1 MTLSRQMTLS
11 LGSAFVLFTVAT
23 LLALGALIK
32 TSTELDD
39 FVEHYQA
46 ELIAVNALEE
56 AASKSSTAIRSFF
69 VDPANPAAM
78 TILKAIPAEFETA
91 RAELAKL
98 VAGDAASAA
107 RLQKVVTLRQLQQ
120 KMQDEIALYIDNGQ
134 LDVAREKINVEEAV
148 KASQPLIAEL
158 NAWAG
163 EARQRVANR
172 HVEQKSANAAALTL
186 SALLTVAAIVVGLV
200 LGLRI
205 QRTVMAQ
212 LGGDPADVRRAM
224 QALAE
229 GNLAHRVTVK
239 TGDRSSVM
247 ATVEEVRQR
256 LADMIRSLR
265 ENALDLDR
273 EAERMSSTANQL
285 SSGVRTQTDA
295 AASMAAAIEEMSVSV
310 NHVSDN
316 AASAHQLADD
326 AGRRAEAGS
335 RVIAR
340 VGGEI
345 DQVAATI
352 AAAAQRIDEL
362 GSEADRISSIVAV
375 IKEIADQ
382 TNLLALNA
390 AIEAARAGET
400 GRGFAVVAD
409 EVRKLAERTGQA
421 TQEIRQMISTTQSRS
436 REAVDTMQAAVTQVA
451 TGVAGAREAGV
462 AIGEIQSGQRD
473 LETVANDIS
482 LSLREQSSTSQD
494 IARNVER
501 IVQMAHASSRAADE
515 SSGAAQ
521 RLQALAHDLGSSV
534 QRFTL

>member
-1 MTLSRQMTLS
+1 MTLSKQMAFS
-11 LGSAFVLFTVAT
+11 LGGAFILFTIAT
-23 LLALGALIK
+23 LLALGALLK

-56 AASKSSTAIRSFF
+56 AASRSSTAIRSFF

-78 TILKAIPAEFETA
+78 TILKAVPAEFDAA
-91 RAELAKL
+91 RAQLAKL
-98 VAGDAASAA
+98 VAGDAAGEA
-107 RLQKVVTLRQLQQ
+107 RLQKVVALRGLQQ

-134 LDVAREKINVEEAV
+134 LDVAREKINTEEAV
-148 KASQPLIAEL
+148 KASQPLTAEL
-158 NAWAG
+158 NAWAS
-163 EARQRVANR
+163 EARQRVAER
-172 HVEQKSANAAALTL
+172 HGEQKRANATALTL
-186 SALLTVAAIVVGLV
+186 SALLTIAAIVVGLV

-205 QRTVMAQ
+205 QRTVMGQ

-229 GNLAHRVTVK
+229 GNLANRVTVK

-273 EAERMSSTANQL
+273 EAERMSSTASQL

-326 AGRRAEAGS
+326 AGRRAEAGN
-335 RVIAR
+335 RVITR

-345 DQVAATI
+345 DQVATTI
-352 AAAAQRIDEL
+352 TAAAQRIDEL

-409 EVRKLAERTGQA
+409 EVRKLAERTGRA
-421 TQEIRQMISTTQSRS
+421 TQEIGEMIATTQSRS
-436 REAVDTMQAAVTQVA
+436 REAVGTMQSAVAQVTA
-451 TGVAGAREAGV
+451 GVAGAREAGA
-462 AIGEIQSGQRD
+462 AIGEIQSGQHE
-473 LETVANDIS
+473 LEAVANDIS
-482 LSLREQSSTSQD
+482 LALKEQSSASQD

-501 IVQMAHASSRAADE
+501 IVQMAHASSQAAED
-515 SSGAAQ
+515 SSGAAR